1 MKVKVIGAGLAGSEA
16 AWQLANRGIEVAL
29 YEMKPKKMTP
39 AHHSEDFA
47 ELVCSN
53 SLKAERLDSASGL
66 LKEEMRR
73 MGSQLLNAAETA
85 RVAAGGALAVD
96 RDAFSAA
103 VTRMVE
109 QCENITVH
117 REQVETIDES
127 APILVA
133 TGPLTDGALADEI
146 GRLTGDERLH
156 FYDAVAPI
164 VTAESL
170 DYGKVFAASRYDR
183 GEADYLNCPF
193 NKAEY
198 EAFHAALAAAERAPL
213 HDFDTGAEQSAKP
226 DPDAHGKKADTV
238 TVYEGC
244 MPIEIMAARG
254 ADTMRFGPLR
264 PVGLVD
270 PNTGHRP
277 WANVQ
282 LRAENKER
290 TLYNIVGFQTN
301 LKWGEQKRVFSMIP
315 GLENAEFVRYGVM
328 HRNTYLDSPRLL
340 DRYYRLK
347 AEPRIAFAGQMT
359 GVEGYIE
366 SAASGFLAGIEMA
379 RRLEGKPPVD
389 FPRETAIGALGL
401 YISDTT
407 VSDFQP
413 MNVNFGI
420 MPPLGYRIKGG
431 KRVKNAALAER
442 ALGRIDA
449 LREAVLSDRKE

>member
-1 MKVKVIGAGLAGSEA
+1 MNEYKVTILGAGLAGCEA
-16 AWQLANRGIEVAL
+16 ALWLAGKGVQVEL
-29 YEMKPKKMTP
+29 YEQKPVHFSP
-39 AHHSEDFA
+39 AHKSEGFA
-47 ELVCSN
+47 ELICSN

-73 MGSQLLNAAETA
+73 MGSRLLTAAEET

-213 HDFDTGAEQSAKP
+213 HDFDTGAEQSTKP

-328 HRNTYLDSPRLL
+328 HRNTFLQSPGFLGADFAVLSRPDLF
-340 DRYYRLK
+340 
-347 AEPRIAFAGQMT
+347 FAGQMT
-359 GVEGYIE
+359 GVEGYME
-366 SAASGFLAGIEMA
+366 SAASGLVAGINA
-379 RRLEGKPPVD
+379 ANRLLGKAPLSLSC
-389 FPRETAIGALGL
+389 ETMIGALAAH
-401 YISDTT
+401 
-407 VSDFQP
+407 VSTENRDFQP
-413 MNVNFGI
+413 MGANFGI
-420 MPPLGYRIKGG
+420 LPPLAVPIRD
-431 KRVKNAALAER
+431 KRQRYAALAAR
-442 ALGRIDA
+442 AMA
-449 LREAVLSDRKE
+449 HYEH